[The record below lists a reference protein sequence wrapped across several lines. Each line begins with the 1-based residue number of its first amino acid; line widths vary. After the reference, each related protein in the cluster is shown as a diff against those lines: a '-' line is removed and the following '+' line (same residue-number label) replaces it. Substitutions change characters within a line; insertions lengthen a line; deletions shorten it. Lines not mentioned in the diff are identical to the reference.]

1 MSTIPAVN
9 FPPISTTPAVHLEL
23 PISSQIFTKI
33 RGLQGYWGGGGDGEE
48 IHEINLKKKARDTV
62 PLKLN
67 LNTENA

>member
-1 MSTIPAVN
+1 VSTIPAVN

-23 PISSQIFTKI
+23 PISSQILTKI
-33 RGLQGYWGGGGDGEE
+33 GGLQGYWGGGDGEE
-48 IHEINLKKKARDTV
+48 IHEINLKKKARDTA